1 MLLALPSTGLSS
13 SVRLPG
19 IPCIS
24 MIIGKPKKLKI
35 NLLLK
40 ISKMPAEIQKTE
52 DILKTFKNNLTALY
66 GEGGS
71 GKTTLCLMATAE
83 KIVNSQKV
91 IYLDAESNFSAER
104 FAQLLENKEKI
115 NNVLVLKL
123 KNFNFQHE
131 QIKKLE
137 NIKNISLIIVDSIT
151 HFYRRLYRRK
161 PEIAR
166 AMLGK
171 QLSILRKISK
181 SIPVIITGQVYSDMN
196 KKILPLG
203 NTIIKKFSDTLI
215 ELEKE
220 PKRKLIIKKPEK
232 KAFYFEIVNA
242 GIKII

>member
-1 MLLALPSTGLSS
+1 
-13 SVRLPG
+13 
-19 IPCIS
+19 
-24 MIIGKPKKLKI
+24 
-35 NLLLK
+35 
-40 ISKMPAEIQKTE
+40 MPAETQKN
-52 DILKTFKNNLTALY
+52 ILKIFENNLTAIY

-71 GKTTLCLMATAE
+71 GKTTLCLMSAAE
-83 KIVNSQKV
+83 KTANNLKV
-91 IYLDAESNFSAER
+91 IFLDAESNFSAER

-123 KNFNFQHE
+123 KNFNYQHG

-137 NIKNISLIIVDSIT
+137 NIKNVSLIIVDSIT

-161 PEIAR
+161 PEIAK

-181 SIPVIITGQVYSDMN
+181 NIPVIITGQVYSDMN

-203 NTIIKKFSDTLI
+203 NTIINKFSDTLI
-215 ELEKE
+215 KLEKE

-232 KAFYFEIVNA
+232 KELTFQIVNK